1 MNSAIVVTGAGS
13 GIGREIAR
21 RAARDG
27 SFMLLADARPGPLAE
42 ITAELVAGG
51 AEAHALAINL
61 LDTDA
66 GERIEGALSER
77 DLYCDVLVNS
87 AGLGLYGLA
96 AEIDRGAQINLFNV
110 NARVLTELTL
120 RFLPGMVRRGRGGV
134 LNLGSIAGYAPGP
147 KMAVYHATKAY
158 VRFFSTALAAEVA
171 GTGVTVT
178 CLIPGMVRTPFLDA
192 LPMRNYLFEILAAD
206 KSGPHRGGG
215 MAWLS
220 GRKGRGRATL
230 VRPHFSGACAYL
242 IGPHFGAINSCLSAP
257 AASVAAAGRTKHC
270 RHRQLNIERPAV
282 RHWWLTE
289 WFGRVAAR
297 QLGLA
302 PLRPI
307 PRYSVPMMRSQKV
320 KKSPKL

>member
-1 MNSAIVVTGAGS
+1 MNPAIVVTGAGS

-61 LDTDA
+61 LDADA

-77 DLYCDVLVNS
+77 NLYCDVLVNS

-96 AEIDRGAQINLFNV
+96 AEIDRGAQMNLFNV

-120 RFLPGMVRRGRGGV
+120 RFLPGMVTRGRGGV
-134 LNLGSIAGYAPGP
+134 LNLGSIAGYSPGP

-158 VRFFSTALAAEVA
+158 VRFFSSALAIEVA

-178 CLIPGMVRTPFLDA
+178 CLIPGIVRTPFLDA
-192 LPMRNYLFEILAAD
+192 LPMRNYLLRFLPRTNPVDTAEA
-206 KSGPHRGGG
+206 GWRGF
-215 MAWLS
+215 
-220 GRKGRGRATL
+220 R
-230 VRPHFSGACAYL
+230 
-242 IGPHFGAINSCLSAP
+242 
-257 AASVAAAGRTKHC
+257 AGRDVVVPRLSDRIFRALALILSDRISARLIHVSQ
-270 RHRQLNIERPAV
+270 RQQHPSPRQ
-282 RHWWLTE
+282 
-289 WFGRVAAR
+289 AAR
-297 QLGLA
+297 SIA
-302 PLRPI
+302 DTAN
-307 PRYSVPMMRSQKV
+307 
-320 KKSPKL
+320 